1 MKKVIFP
8 IILFVI
14 IFAVTYFILCYLPS
28 MRIKLDADPMTYFIE
43 SIQTMVLFKT
53 IISVIVSTLI
63 GSLAFIISQ
72 RKA

>member
-43 SIQTMVLFKT
+43 SIQTMILFKT
-53 IISVIVSTLI
+53 IISVIVGLLV
-63 GSLAFIISQ
+63 GGLAFIISQ